1 MPEHQLATPQQE
13 RSEDRPAPER
23 DASSR
28 SAAGMGDQTSPVIAQ
43 AEELL
48 GKINDGDFVRLWDV
62 EGALK
67 GLASSK
73 VPAAAGVAQRLR
85 AAAKQAGLFDTLE
98 IRWAQEYVDAH
109 KAGTESNYSA
119 NMETAVKHLVK
130 VGAVLRVSQDPVHER
145 LHADLDSLSS
155 FYGVDAFTDYNQ
167 DLIALAHRMR
177 AFLDAGQ
184 QIGPQAWG
192 QAGVQMD
199 DLDGRVMRRYAG
211 KPAVE
216 GCKTFKTLKEAYD
229 VWVGVRGELEAGQY
243 ENLSAGDSKSQLDAS
258 ASDATVPE
266 YENEDF
272 NRRRRDCELA
282 LGYARDT
289 LDRIRT
295 NSWPTLPAQCQE
307 AILRLRQMLPHMQYS
322 ERLEGRELV
331 QNLRTLYETL
341 ADPKGEGPTASSGVS
356 LDITKPFGVT
366 ALTGA
371 LNTIADQ
378 PGEKGVLS
386 FHGEL
391 GARVGT
397 GFLSGEVQGLID
409 LSIGYTI
416 SDTATCTLFFDA
428 AATVKAGI
436 SLAGI
441 ASVGVQAGVGYNIAA
456 RFPNPDAAGSWLYAQ
471 LAAINDRAGGRLL
484 GASSP
489 TRAPD
494 DPVVV
499 EETRGKL
506 GAQAEAG
513 LAGAELRGEV
523 TGTAASAGFSRGG
536 SPLRGEDGQP
546 MERSSS
552 QRRATIGASYRS
564 PAGWGMDAAYTYT
577 ANSIRGDAN
586 SGNDGDYKNHNVD
599 IGFSLGR
606 IINSTKPVS
615 EALPSKSV
623 QDGILNLFAQFES
636 SLPGGGVS
644 QTVLHGVFD
653 RVVGE
658 IYSAARTGRENR
670 MNARVSIGLTWQSVR
685 ESTGE
690 YQNQYFRVS
699 VNPSFSRTLEISGG
713 VVSGEAEVGVSGS
726 VVVLEDLGS
735 DTLTYVQQRREFRW
749 SEAQWRELVNTDR
762 AAFEQIIKNL
772 LDPDHHL
779 HSDHGGF
786 ARFATA
792 HGYPEGGFDAG
803 LRALEQY
810 LDQLPRLN
818 RA

>member
-1 MPEHQLATPQQE
+1 
-13 RSEDRPAPER
+13 
-23 DASSR
+23 
-28 SAAGMGDQTSPVIAQ
+28 MGDQTSPVIAR

-48 GKINDGDFVRLWDV
+48 TKIKDGDVVRLYYI
-62 EGALK
+62 K
-67 GLASSK
+67 GSLTGLDASRL
-73 VPAAAGVAQRLR
+73 PAAEGVAQRLR
-85 AAAKQAGLFDTLE
+85 AAAKEAGLFDTLQ
-98 IRWAQEYVDAH
+98 IRFAQEYVDAH
-109 KAGTESNYSA
+109 KAGTELAGFA
-119 NMETAVKHLVK
+119 NKEDAVKHLVE
-130 VGAVLRVSQDPVHER
+130 VGAALVVSRDPAHER
-145 LHADLDSLSS
+145 LHADLDSLHK
-155 FYGVDAFTDYNQ
+155 FYAIHAFTDYAQ

-184 QIGPQAWG
+184 QIGPDAWWQAKI
-192 QAGVQMD
+192 QME
-199 DLDGRVMRRYAG
+199 DLDGKVMRPYAG

-216 GCKTFKTLKEAYD
+216 GCKTFKALKEAYD
-229 VWVGVRGELEAGQY
+229 VWVGVRGELEAGKY

-266 YENEDF
+266 YERYVPDNGYAFF
-272 NRRRRDCELA
+272 NRTRRDCKLA
-282 LGYARDT
+282 LDYARDM
-289 LDRIRT
+289 LNRIRT
-295 NSWPTLPAQCQE
+295 NSRPTCQPAECQE

-322 ERLEGRELV
+322 EQREGKELV
-331 QNLRTLYETL
+331 QHLRTLYETL
-341 ADPKGEGPTASSGVS
+341 ADPEGEGPTASSGVS

-409 LSIGYTI
+409 LSIGYSV

-471 LAAINDRAGGRLL
+471 LAAINERAGGKLL
-484 GASSP
+484 GASAP

-513 LAGAELRGEV
+513 LAGAELKGEV

-546 MERSSS
+546 MERSST
-552 QRRATIGASYRS
+552 QRKATVGASYRS

-577 ANSIRGDAN
+577 SDKIQGDAN
-586 SGNDGDYKNHNVD
+586 SANDGDYRNHNVD

-636 SLPGGGVS
+636 MLPGGGVS

-670 MNARVSIGLTWQSVR
+670 MNARVSIGLTWQSVL

-690 YQNQYFRVS
+690 YQNQYIRVS

-713 VVSGEAEVGVSGS
+713 VVSGEAEVGVAGS

-735 DTLTYVQQRREFRW
+735 NTLTYVQQRREFRW
-749 SEAQWRELVNTDR
+749 SEAQWRELVDTDR
-762 AAFEQIIKNL
+762 AAFEEIIDNL

-779 HSDHGGF
+779 HSEHGGF
-786 ARFATA
+786 AHFATA
-792 HGYPEGGFDAG
+792 QGYTPPKGDFDAG
-803 LRALEQY
+803 LRALERY